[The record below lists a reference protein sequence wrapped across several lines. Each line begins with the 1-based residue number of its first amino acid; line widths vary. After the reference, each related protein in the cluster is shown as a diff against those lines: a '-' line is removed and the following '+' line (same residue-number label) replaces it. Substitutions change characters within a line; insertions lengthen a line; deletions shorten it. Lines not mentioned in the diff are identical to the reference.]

1 VSSAPDTRRVR
12 HEAKRRNLQ
21 VARVETLAPKMLRVV
36 LQGEELKG
44 FTSLGFDDHVK
55 LFFAAEDGGKDSP
68 PATHGPGRGDNA
80 PPAAMR
86 DFTPRWFD
94 AEAGELWIDFF
105 LHEAGPAAS
114 WASRV
119 AVGQS
124 LTVGGPRGSF
134 VISLEGIDSHVLIGD
149 ETALPAMSRRLSEL
163 PSGVSA
169 LAVIETDEGS
179 AAYPLQSRASLQVVR
194 IARTAVSC
202 APASQLIN
210 ALRTVQFPAGRCFV
224 WVAAESQVA
233 RAIRRYLTD
242 ERGIDKRWVKAAGYW
257 QRGATGVH
265 DNIADED

>member
-12 HEAKRRNLQ
+12 HETRRRNLT
-21 VARVETLAPKMLRVV
+21 VARVENLAPKMVRVV
-36 LQGEELKG
+36 LQGEELNG

-55 LFFAAEDGGKDSP
+55 LFFAAGEDGRADL
-68 PATHGPGRGDNA
+68 
-80 PPAAMR
+80 PAAMR

-119 AVGQS
+119 AVGQA

-149 ETALPAMSRRLSEL
+149 ETALPAIGRRLSQL
-163 PSGVSA
+163 PAGASA
-169 LAVIETDEGS
+169 LAVIETDAGS
-179 AAYPLQSRASLQVVR
+179 AGYPLESKASLQVVR
-194 IARTAVSC
+194 IARTAVSA

-210 ALRTVQFPAGRCFV
+210 ALRAVQFPVGRCFV

-233 RAIRRYLTD
+233 RTIRRYLTD

-265 DNIADED
+265 DNIGDEE

>member
-1 VSSAPDTRRVR
+1 MV
-12 HEAKRRNLQ
+12 
-21 VARVETLAPKMLRVV
+21 RVV

-55 LFFAAEDGGKDSP
+55 IFFSSGEDGRADS
-68 PATHGPGRGDNA
+68 
-80 PPAAMR
+80 PAAMR

-114 WASRV
+114 WATQV

-134 VISLEGIDSHVLIGD
+134 VISLDGIDSHVLIGD
-149 ETALPAMSRRLSEL
+149 ETALPAMSRRLAEL
-163 PSGVSA
+163 PAGVSA
-169 LAVIETDEGS
+169 LAVIESDEGS
-179 AAYPLQSRASLQVVR
+179 VGYPLESRAALQVVR
-194 IARTAVSC
+194 VPRSAPSD

-210 ALRTVQFPAGRCFV
+210 ALRGMQLPAGRCFV

-233 RAIRRYLTD
+233 RTIRRYLTD
-242 ERGIDKRWVKAAGYW
+242 ERGIDKHWVKAAGYW

>member
-12 HEAKRRNLQ
+12 HETRRRNLT
-21 VARVETLAPKMLRVV
+21 VARVEKLAPKMVRVV
-36 LQGEELKG
+36 LQGEELNG

-55 LFFAAEDGGKDSP
+55 LFFTAEDGKTDSP
-68 PATHGPGRGDNA
+68 PSTTHGSDNA

-94 AEAGELWIDFF
+94 AESGELWIDFF
-105 LHEAGPAAS
+105 LHEAGPAAG
-114 WASRV
+114 WAARV

-149 ETALPAMSRRLSEL
+149 ETALPAIGRRLSQL
-163 PSGVSA
+163 PAGASA
-169 LAVIETDEGS
+169 LAVIETDAGS
-179 AAYPLQSRASLQVVR
+179 AGYPLESKASLQVVR
-194 IARTAVSC
+194 IARNAVSA

-210 ALRTVQFPAGRCFV
+210 ATRGLQFPAERCFV

-265 DNIADED
+265 DNIADEE

>member
-12 HEAKRRNLQ
+12 HEARRRNLQ
-21 VARVETLAPKMLRVV
+21 VARIEKLAPKMLRVV

-55 LFFAAEDGGKDSP
+55 LFFVAGEDSRADS
-68 PATHGPGRGDNA
+68 A
-80 PPAAMR
+80 AAMR

-149 ETALPAMSRRLSEL
+149 ETALPAIGRRLSQL
-163 PSGVSA
+163 PAGASA
-169 LAVIETDEGS
+169 LAVIETDAGS
-179 AAYPLQSRASLQVVR
+179 AGYPLESKASLQVVR
-194 IARTAVSC
+194 IARTAVSA

-210 ALRTVQFPAGRCFV
+210 ALRAVQFPAGRCFV